1 MATQLQ
7 AQSNDG
13 LERSTLKGSD
23 GLDHIG
29 QHFNE
34 GYFDNVLGGFAKRTI
49 TDLRRR
55 ATSFNDKRETFNPK
69 LTPAQNCENLKRELK
84 EFDEHSIR
92 ELSKVASEFKR
103 EIGSLEFDL
112 NEDANLYERKDRIL
126 SIVGSFHAKSNADQ
140 QQAIADALE
149 EDDGPMLAV
158 LVNSSKVETGLSKSD
173 RELIRRRAWEK
184 AAPQRLKAYD
194 ELKSA
199 AERWEAGCYGIVT
212 VKQKM
217 ATGLN
222 RYDADIERAEAVHGI
237 PTPTM
242 GFAE

>member
-1 MATQLQ
+1 MNTQIQ
-7 AQSNDG
+7 QQQVGG
-13 LERSTLKGSD
+13 LERVTQKGSD

-34 GYFDNVLGGFAKRTI
+34 GYFDNVLGGLAKRTI
-49 TDLRRR
+49 SDFRKR

-69 LTPAQNCENLKRELK
+69 LTAAQNCENLKRELK

-92 ELSKVASEFKR
+92 EMNKIASEFKR
-103 EIGSLEFDL
+103 EIGSLEFHL

-126 SIVGSFHAKSNADQ
+126 SIVGSFHAKSKAEQ
-140 QQAIADALE
+140 QQAIADALD

-158 LVNSSKVETGLSKSD
+158 LVSSSKVETGLSKSD
-173 RELIRRRAWEK
+173 REIIRRRAWER

-194 ELKSA
+194 DLRVA
-199 AERWEAGCYGIVT
+199 AERWEAGCYGLVG

-217 ATGLN
+217 ASGLN

-237 PTPTM
+237 PKPAM